1 MTRCLT
7 IVGNGEQAAGAA
19 ADEQGEED
27 GRGRAV
33 PEGDNNHSDPTVHVM
48 HSISE
53 SSFENPK

>member
-33 PEGDNNHSDPTVHVM
+33 PEGDNNHSDPTVHV
-48 HSISE
+48 IAR
-53 SSFENPK
+53 PKWTLLPTLL

>member
-48 HSISE
+48 HSIS
-53 SSFENPK
+53 